1 MTSGPTDYP
10 SNWPGARNQPT
21 APATPTD
28 AIQLAIDAYISA
40 LTPEEF
46 DQLVGRTRG

>member
-10 SNWPGARNQPT
+10 SNWPGARNQPA
-21 APATPTD
+21 APTTPIE
-28 AIQLAIDAYISA
+28 AIQLAFDAYISA

-46 DQLVGRTRG
+46 TRLIQRTRG